1 MQDGARRDLRIA
13 AHQLLAH
20 QDIMRGRLRQHR
32 HLSETAALERDV
44 PHLLGTAAGVSSAA
58 APTMAQPTTFA
69 GTMAMAIDD
78 PGCARTVLAL
88 QGNVEALQ
96 RRLPDG
102 RELAPYAGDDL
113 R

>member
-1 MQDGARRDLRIA
+1 
-13 AHQLLAH
+13 
-20 QDIMRGRLRQHR
+20 
-32 HLSETAALERDV
+32 V

-58 APTMAQPTTFA
+58 APTMAQPTTSA